1 MEKEYQKIKKE
12 SKNFKS
18 IKNDDIKFQ
27 KNKKESNNGKGLKN
41 GKFSK
46 NNQTKLINPIKK
58 KGKSLKKNPSLINNV
73 LSFTKTNFYRKEK
86 RNQNQPISS
95 STENLKIMSNQAEK
109 CICKIKKNE
118 ITGTGFFCSI
128 PFPDKYSPL
137 PVLITNNHILE
148 EEDIINGKE
157 IKFSMKNGKFNFNIK
172 IDNSRKTFTSKKYD
186 ITVIEI
192 KKDDKLDLKTF

>member
-58 KGKSLKKNPSLINNV
+58 KGKSLKKIQV
-73 LSFTKTNFYRKEK
+73 
-86 RNQNQPISS
+86 
-95 STENLKIMSNQAEK
+95 
-109 CICKIKKNE
+109 
-118 ITGTGFFCSI
+118 
-128 PFPDKYSPL
+128 
-137 PVLITNNHILE
+137 
-148 EEDIINGKE
+148 
-157 IKFSMKNGKFNFNIK
+157 
-172 IDNSRKTFTSKKYD
+172 
-186 ITVIEI
+186 
-192 KKDDKLDLKTF
+192 